1 MNTSSDPQRE
11 FAEAVVA
18 QLKAAGFTALWAG
31 GCVRDHLLGKT
42 PKDFDV
48 ATNARPEQVR
58 SVFGNRRTL
67 AVGEAFG
74 VIVVLGPNKAAGQI
88 EVATFRSDGAYI
100 DGRRPE
106 SVAFST
112 PEIDAQ
118 RRDFTINGMF
128 YDPLERRVLDYVGG
142 EKDLAA
148 GVIRAIGVP
157 QARMEEDKLRML
169 RAVRFAATFD
179 FKLDDDTADAVREM
193 AEQIHVVSAER
204 ISQELRRMLVH
215 SHRHRAIELCLS
227 VALLPQILP
236 ELMPVVESPDA
247 WQQVLAKLRLLQA
260 PTFPLAWAALLECTM
275 EKISQ
280 SHGGDRAEVSALQA
294 IEAIGRRL
302 KFSNKE
308 IEDAAWLLKHRR
320 ALDNASGKTHAQ
332 LKRVLAEPLAQELI
346 SLIRVRDLAAGR
358 SPADAL
364 FCDDFLT
371 STSME
376 LLNPQPLI
384 NGNDLQKAGLKPGPR
399 FKEILDEV
407 RDAQLNGEID
417 SFVAALELAQRV
429 SFREPH

>member
-1 MNTSSDPQRE
+1 MNTASDPQRE

-58 SVFGNRRTL
+58 HVFGNRRTL

-179 FKLDDDTADAVREM
+179 FKLDDETARAVREM

-204 ISQELRRMLVH
+204 IAQELRRMLVD
-215 SHRHRAIELCLS
+215 SHRHRAIELCHH
-227 VALLPQILP
+227 VELLPQVLP
-236 ELMPVVESPDA
+236 ELMPVVEDSGL
-247 WQQVLAKLRLLQA
+247 WQQTLAKLRLLQA
-260 PTFPLAWAALLECTM
+260 PSFPLAWAVLLECTADGVARA
-275 EKISQ
+275 Q
-280 SHGGDRAEVSALQA
+280 AGDRAELIALQT

-320 ALDNASGKTHAQ
+320 ALDNASGKTLAQ
-332 LKRVLAEPLAQELI
+332 LKRVLAEPLAAELI
-346 SLIRVRDLAAGR
+346 SLIRVRDLAVGH

-364 FCDDFLT
+364 FCDDFLAKT
-371 STSME
+371 PGE
-376 LLNPQPLI
+376 LINPQPLL
-384 NGNDLQKAGLKPGPR
+384 NGNDLQQAGLKPGPR
-399 FKEILDEV
+399 FKEILDTV

-417 SFVAALELAQRV
+417 SFAAALELAQCV